1 MTLTPSP
8 LGNDRLI
15 EALQGCE
22 PELRAWLECSSVNS
36 LWFLADPI
44 GALRAANLGLKEEI
58 LLELEATIKSLAE
71 KLGQQDAQ
79 TPTTSTAASPY
90 AADLLLRPEAK
101 P

>member
-15 EALQGCE
+15 EALQSCE
-22 PELRAWLECSSVNS
+22 PQLRAWLESSSVNS

-58 LLELEATIKSLAE
+58 LVELEATIQSLAE
-71 KLGQQDAQ
+71 KLGQQCAE
-79 TPTTSTAASPY
+79 TSTTSEAAAPLTAGLVLSS
-90 AADLLLRPEAK
+90 EAK